1 MSDLAHNLQL
11 QQGKVEEMDD
21 KAWWLSSIEEI
32 LSGQIQIPWAMTEI
46 LSVQYQLQQ
55 EKVEEVD
62 DKAWWLGGIEGGFG
76 LLCNRQG

>member
-11 QQGKVEEMDD
+11 HQGKVEEMDD
-21 KAWWLSSIEEI
+21 KAWWLGSIEEI
-32 LSGQIQIPWAMTEI
+32 LSGQIQMLWAMTEI
-46 LSVQYQLQQ
+46 LSVQQQ
-55 EKVEEVD
+55 IQQGKVEEMD

>member
-11 QQGKVEEMDD
+11 QQGKVEEMGD
-21 KAWWLSSIEEI
+21 KAWWLSSIEE
-32 LSGQIQIPWAMTEI
+32 IPWAMTEI